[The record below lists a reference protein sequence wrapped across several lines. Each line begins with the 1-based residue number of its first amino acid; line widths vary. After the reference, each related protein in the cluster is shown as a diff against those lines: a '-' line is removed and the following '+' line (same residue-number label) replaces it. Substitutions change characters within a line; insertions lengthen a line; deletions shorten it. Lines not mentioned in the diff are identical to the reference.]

1 MDIDL
6 TDIGIEEGQKYE
18 GIYTTMSKDGVKN
31 AAPIGIVCKGKDK
44 LGCRLFVGTQTLKNI
59 METRKY
65 VVNITFDP
73 INCVNSTIGNLD
85 IEEFTD
91 DDDIAIL
98 KNAEAYI
105 ICDVTDIRKMNPIKD
120 HVTSNGE
127 AYIISSDVV
136 KIVKNNSNNVVPVT
150 ARFSKAKKSIFFF
163 SFSTNTQSAHRI
175 IFNEPAFKYTKE
187 LITIR
192 CFDKQS
198 VFLNNYNPS
207 LSIQILTTKTS

>member
-1 MDIDL
+1 MAIDL

-18 GIYTTMSKDGVKN
+18 GIYTTMSKEGVKN

-44 LGCRLFVGTQTLKNI
+44 LGCRLF

-73 INCVNSTIGNLD
+73 INFVNSTIGNLEID
-85 IEEFTD
+85 EFTD
-91 DDDIAIL
+91 DEDIAIL

-105 ICDVTDIRKMNPIKD
+105 ICEVTDIRKMDPIKD

-136 KIVKNNSNNVVPVT
+136 EIVKNHPCAKALNRGVFALLECLTNYTRLDLV
-150 ARFSKAKKSIFFF
+150 SKEQQDYFVG
-163 SFSTNTQSAHRI
+163 R
-175 IFNEPAFKYTKE
+175 FNENNRMIKRVSGQD
-187 LITIR
+187 TIR
-192 CFDKQS
+192 AMEILKNSMIEKGFD
-198 VFLNNYNPS
+198 VE
-207 LSIQILTTKTS
+207 

>member
-1 MDIDL
+1 MNRHYIEDAINKDDKMGIDL

-73 INCVNSTIGNLD
+73 INFVNSTIGNLD

-91 DDDIAIL
+91 DEDIAIL
-98 KNAEAYI
+98 KNAEAYV
-105 ICDVTDIRKMNPIKD
+105 ICDVTDIRKMDPIKD

-136 KIVKNNSNNVVPVT
+136 EIVKNHPCKGFKPGCIRPSGVPYKLYST
-150 ARFSKAKKSIFFF
+150 GLSK
-163 SFSTNTQSAHRI
+163 
-175 IFNEPAFKYTKE
+175 
-187 LITIR
+187 
-192 CFDKQS
+192 
-198 VFLNNYNPS
+198 
-207 LSIQILTTKTS
+207 

>member
-18 GIYTTMSKDGVKN
+18 GIYTTMSRDGVKN

-59 METRKY
+59 METRRY

-73 INCVNSTIGNLD
+73 INFVNSTIGNLD

-105 ICDVTDIRKMNPIKD
+105 ICDVTDIRKMDPIKD

-136 KIVKNNSNNVVPVT
+136 EIVKNHPC
-150 ARFSKAKKSIFFF
+150 KSFKPGCIRP
-163 SFSTNTQSAHRI
+163 SGMPYKLYSA
-175 IFNEPAFKYTKE
+175 
-187 LITIR
+187 
-192 CFDKQS
+192 
-198 VFLNNYNPS
+198 
-207 LSIQILTTKTS
+207 